1 MAMLRRFRFIG
12 LATVLATGIAL
23 SAVVP
28 TAAQAQADLAD
39 TQCVGMIGP
48 VTVDNIVVPGG
59 ATCVLSNT
67 KVKGNV
73 LVKEDGR
80 LQANGAIVDGNVRA
94 NKAKSALLQFSSQ
107 VKGNLSIKNTTDP
120 AATSGF
126 DINVRVGG
134 NAEFEA
140 NKSRVFVDAAMVG
153 GNLTVTK
160 NVNPSVLEVEFN
172 TVGGGVKVEKNAVPT
187 GTSMTVLGN
196 AVGDKMVV
204 SRNS

>member
-1 MAMLRRFRFIG
+1 
-12 LATVLATGIAL
+12 
-23 SAVVP
+23 
-28 TAAQAQADLAD
+28 
-39 TQCVGMIGP
+39 
-48 VTVDNIVVPGG
+48 
-59 ATCVLSNT
+59 VLSNT

-204 SRNS
+204 SGNSGSGNKQVVTNKVAGNLRCVNNSAPFVGGPNNASTAQGQCF